1 MIDYCYS
8 KACLR
13 RFILN
18 YFGDRKKVERCQTCS
33 VCAPHPSSYVDVS
46 HSERARAGAG
56 TLKVGSAARS
66 AKLPAATGID
76 EMIIDNA
83 PTGRELR
90 AELRKRAELDRA
102 MSGAVPIAEPEA
114 PPGRSL
120 NPAETIVVRKIL
132 SCVARLNGRF
142 GKGTVAAVLR
152 GSSSKQVIENRL
164 DQLSTYGLLKEMTQD
179 DITAYVKALIQAG
192 CIAVGRSQYPTV
204 SLTDFGREVMTSRA
218 EVMLDI

>member
-1 MIDYCYS
+1 YS

-18 YFGDRKKVERCQTCS
+18 YFGDRKRVERCQTCS

-46 HSERARAGAG
+46 RSEKARAGAG
-56 TLKVGSAARS
+56 TLTVGSASRS
-66 AKLPAATGID
+66 AKLPPATQID
-76 EMIIDNA
+76 ELIIDNA
-83 PTGRELR
+83 PIGSELR

-102 MSGAVPIAEPEA
+102 TSGAASITEPE
-114 PPGRSL
+114 PPRGRSL

-152 GSSSKQVIENRL
+152 GSSSKQVIEHHL
-164 DQLSTYGLLKEMTQD
+164 DRLSTYGLLKEMTQD
-179 DITAYVKALIQAG
+179 DITGYVKALIQAG
-192 CIAVGRSQYPTV
+192 CIAVGRGQYPTV
-204 SLTDFGREVMTSRA
+204 SLTDFGREVMMSRA
-218 EVMLDI
+218 EVILDLPV

>member
-1 MIDYCYS
+1 
-8 KACLR
+8 
-13 RFILN
+13 
-18 YFGDRKKVERCQTCS
+18 
-33 VCAPHPSSYVDVS
+33 
-46 HSERARAGAG
+46 
-56 TLKVGSAARS
+56 
-66 AKLPAATGID
+66 
-76 EMIIDNA
+76 MIIDNA

-102 MSGAVPIAEPEA
+102 MSGAVTIAEPEA
-114 PPGRSL
+114 PRGRSL

-152 GSSSKQVIENRL
+152 GSSSKQVIEHRL

-179 DITAYVKALIQAG
+179 DITAYVKALIQTG
-192 CIAVGRSQYPTV
+192 CIAVGRGQYPTV

-218 EVMLDI
+218 EVMLDL